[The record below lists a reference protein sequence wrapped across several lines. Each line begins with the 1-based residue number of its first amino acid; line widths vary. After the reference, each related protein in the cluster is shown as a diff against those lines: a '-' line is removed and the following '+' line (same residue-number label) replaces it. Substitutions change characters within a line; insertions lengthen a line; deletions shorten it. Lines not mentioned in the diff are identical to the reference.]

1 MNSLFSVFFLFEY
14 EHDVVEKLLQF
25 FIGKVDTQLF
35 KTVVLQFEIVNI
47 KIEILQNE
55 IYGNEL

>member
-1 MNSLFSVFFLFEY
+1 MNSLLSVFFLFEY